1 MRASADPV
9 LVKRL
14 SVFASVASVFSVAIG
29 LSGLSGWVFHL
40 LRLTTWGF
48 APVKMVANTAA
59 GFVLLGGSL
68 WLLRRRTSQ
77 PFSRIQN
84 AAAKALA
91 VIAGVLGLL
100 SLAEHLFTV
109 NLGIDQILVR
119 VPATDHA
126 AGVSPGLMSSLTAL
140 DFFLLG
146 CAILLLD
153 RRTRRDDWPAQFL
166 CTSEQPSPPRLD
178 WLPCFW
184 SRVRLP
190 PAWRGQRRLRSR
202 SLSLDCCVLGQ
213 TGPLADFL
221 PAAAGEL
228 DYCGSQLLQLCW
240 S

>member
-14 SVFASVASVFSVAIG
+14 SVFASVASLFSVAIG
-29 LSGLSGWVFHL
+29 LSALSGWVFHF

-48 APVKMVANTAA
+48 APVKMVANTAV

-153 RRTRRDDWPAQFL
+153 RRTGDCASSPVIPASFISSGAGASQSWRCQWGSSGPVRRIPHWA
-166 CTSEQPSPPRLD
+166 CGTN
-178 WLPCFW
+178 
-184 SRVRLP
+184 
-190 PAWRGQRRLRSR
+190 AARRLLGKSG
-202 SLSLDCCVLGQ
+202 LSWPG
-213 TGPLADFL
+213 GIYPAHGRLA
-221 PAAAGEL
+221 G
-228 DYCGSQLLQLCW
+228 
-240 S
+240 